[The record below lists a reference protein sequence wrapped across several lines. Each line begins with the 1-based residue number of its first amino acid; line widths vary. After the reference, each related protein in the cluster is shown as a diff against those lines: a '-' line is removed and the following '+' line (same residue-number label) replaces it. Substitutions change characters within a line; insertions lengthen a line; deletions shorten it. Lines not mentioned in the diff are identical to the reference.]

1 MIIDELKFHS
11 IEQTTVTGTSPLTL
25 LNPIG
30 DDLIEY
36 SITGNIV
43 QDGTPTHENP
53 IEIQSVGE
61 LVTEGEYSGKYKIP
75 VTITNGEQNESTD
88 IYLDTPLMQDEVLY
102 SNGIRDVKWRK
113 HVVNIKSTVEAE
125 SGNILGISAFTTEQ
139 DYGMLRKMVFCN
151 ITTKGDST
159 IVGSCYTTEKN
170 ICFVG
175 TPTDTLK
182 SLQEKYNGAIVY
194 YQLKTPTTETVVVP
208 NISTPKTETSQLSID
223 TAIKPTNVSI
233 TYNKNETKIIDEVVF
248 HKHGVSTSIDTLE
261 FNGNYIWNKLTRIVL
276 KHTAGTFKA
285 SAEGNGLKW
294 KYKEQEVTSSS
305 CNFAIDESDN
315 NVYLLFDKELSK
327 FTCNNDDKLL
337 LDLSDLGGKITN
349 TLNLYDCKNITGD
362 LSALGGK
369 ITNTL
374 SLYNCSKI
382 TGDLSALSGKITNY
396 LGLYNCTKITGDLSD
411 LGGKITNTLSLNG
424 CSKITGDLSDLNGKI
439 INTLNL
445 YNCSNIT
452 GIYSGQSYPKTVY
465 LSNTGLSASD
475 MDSTLINFAN
485 SSVANGTFTAN
496 NMTRT
501 SASDEAVATL
511 TGRGWKVTG
520 LSKVEA

>member
-1 MIIDELKFHS
+1 MTIDELKFHS
-11 IEQTTVTGTSPLTL
+11 IEQANVAGTTPLTL
-25 LNPIG
+25 SNPIG

-43 QDGTPTHENP
+43 QDGTPTPENP

-61 LVTEGEYSGKYKIP
+61 LVTEGEYSGKYKIT
-75 VTITNGEQNESTD
+75 VTITNGEQNESID
-88 IYLDTPLMQDEVLY
+88 MYLDTPLMKDEVVY

-113 HVVNIKSTVEAE
+113 HVVNIKSTYDAA

-159 IVGSCYTTEKN
+159 IVGSCYLNEKN

-223 TAIKPTNVSI
+223 TTIKPTNVSI

-248 HKHGVSTSIDTLE
+248 HKNGVSTSIDTLE
-261 FNGNYIWNKLTRIVL
+261 FNGNYIWNKITRIVL

-285 SAEGNGLKW
+285 SAEGTGIKW
-294 KYKEQEVTSSS
+294 KYKEQEVTSGS

-315 NVYLLFDKELSK
+315 NVYLMFNKELSK

-337 LDLSDLGGKITN
+337 LDLADLSGKITNTLNLGSCKNITGDLSDLGGKITN
-349 TLNLYDCKNITGD
+349 Y
-362 LSALGGK
+362 
-369 ITNTL
+369 L
-374 SLYNCSKI
+374 SLYNCS
-382 TGDLSALSGKITNY
+382 N
-396 LGLYNCTKITGDLSD
+396 ITGDLSD

-439 INTLNL
+439 KNYLNL
-445 YNCSNIT
+445 SGCKNIT
-452 GIYSGQSYPKTVY
+452 GIYSGQSYPKIID

-485 SSVANGTFTAN
+485 SSVVNGTFTAA

-511 TGRGWKVTG
+511 TERGWKITG
-520 LSKVEA
+520 LTKVET

>member
-53 IEIQSVGE
+53 IEIQGVGE
-61 LVTEGEYSGKYKIP
+61 LVTEGEHSGKYKIP

-88 IYLDTPLMQDEVLY
+88 IYLDTPLMKDEVLY
-102 SNGIRDVKWRK
+102 SNGTRDVKWRK

-125 SGNILGISAFTTEQ
+125 SGNILGISSFTTEQ
-139 DYGMLRKMVFCN
+139 DYGISREIVFCN
-151 ITTKGDST
+151 ITTNGDST
-159 IVGSCYTTEKN
+159 IVGSCYLNEKN

-182 SLQEKYNGAIVY
+182 SLQEKYNAVIVY
-194 YQLKTPTTETVVVP
+194 YQLKTPMTETVVVP

-223 TAIKPTNVSI
+223 TTIKPTNVSI

-248 HKHGVSTSIDTLE
+248 HKNGVSTSIDTLE
-261 FNGNYIWNKLTRIVL
+261 FNGNYIWNKITRIVL

-285 SAEGNGLKW
+285 SAEGTGIKW
-294 KYKEQEVTSSS
+294 KYKEQEVTSGS
-305 CNFAIDESDN
+305 CNFTIDESDD

-327 FTCNNDDKLL
+327 FTCNSDNNLL

-349 TLNLYDCKNITGD
+349 TLNLYGCKNITGD
-362 LSALGGK
+362 LS
-369 ITNTL
+369 
-374 SLYNCSKI
+374 
-382 TGDLSALSGKITNY
+382 DLSGKITNA
-396 LGLYNCTKITGDLSD
+396 
-411 LGGKITNTLSLNG
+411 LSLSG
-424 CSKITGDLSDLNGKI
+424 CK
-439 INTLNL
+439 
-445 YNCSNIT
+445 NIT

-465 LSNTGLSASD
+465 LSNTGLSTSD

-485 SSVANGTFTAN
+485 SSVVNGTFTAT

-501 SASDEAVATL
+501 SASDEAVSTL
-511 TGRGWKVTG
+511 TARGWSVKG
-520 LSKVEA
+520 LTKVET

>member
-25 LNPIG
+25 SNPIG

-43 QDGTPTHENP
+43 QNGTPTPENP

-88 IYLDTPLMQDEVLY
+88 IYLDTPLMKDEVLY
-102 SNGIRDVKWRK
+102 SNGTRDVKWRK
-113 HVVNIKSTVEAE
+113 HVVNIKSTYNAA

-139 DYGMLRKMVFCN
+139 DYGMLREIVFCN
-151 ITTKGDST
+151 ITTNGDST
-159 IVGSCYTTEKN
+159 IVGSCYLNEKN

-175 TPTDTLK
+175 TPTDTLE

-194 YQLKTPTTETVVVP
+194 YRLKTSTTETVVVP

-223 TAIKPTNVSI
+223 TTIKPTNVSI

-248 HKHGVSTSIDTLE
+248 HKNGVSTSIDTLE
-261 FNGNYIWNKLTRIVL
+261 FNGNYIWNKITRIVL
-276 KHTAGTFKA
+276 KHTAGIFKA
-285 SAEGNGLKW
+285 SAEGDGLKW

-305 CNFAIDESDN
+305 CKFTIDESDD

-327 FTCNNDDKLL
+327 FTCNSDNNLL
-337 LDLSDLGGKITN
+337 LDLADLGGKITN
-349 TLNLYDCKNITGD
+349 TLNLYNCKNITGD
-362 LSALGGK
+362 LSDLGGK
-369 ITNTL
+369 ITNYL
-374 SLYNCSKI
+374 SLNNCSNI
-382 TGDLSALSGKITNY
+382 TGGLSDLGGKITNY
-396 LGLYNCTKITGDLSD
+396 LSLYNCTKITGDLSD
-411 LGGKITNTLSLNG
+411 LDGKITNTL
-424 CSKITGDLSDLNGKI
+424 
-439 INTLNL
+439 NL
-445 YNCSNIT
+445 YGCSNIT

-475 MDSTLINFAN
+475 MDSTLVNFAN
-485 SSVANGTFTAN
+485 SSVSNGTFTAN

-501 SASDEAVATL
+501 SASDEAVSTL
-511 TGRGWKVTG
+511 TARGWSVKG
-520 LSKVEA
+520 LTKVET